1 MRFLLHDGILLSV
14 DGWIDAY
21 GEDMLMVLCQNAWID
36 DVSVVAGFAWIN
48 IDAAHDAGSPSFDVD
63 VTSLVKLVVEDVFVV
78 GQRDDELDDK
88 LTISCDDSSACTP
101 ICMLPSDTV
110 ILLV

>member
-1 MRFLLHDGILLSV
+1 MHHGILLSV

-21 GEDMLMVLCQNAWID
+21 GEDVLMVLCHDAWID
-36 DVSVVAGFAWIN
+36 DIPVVAGFTWINVDTAHNASSPGFN
-48 IDAAHDAGSPSFDVD
+48 IDATG
-63 VTSLVKLVVEDVFVV
+63 LVELVVEDVFVV

-88 LTISCDDSSACTP
+88 LTISCNDSSTCTP
-101 ICMLPSDTV
+101 IGMLPSDAV